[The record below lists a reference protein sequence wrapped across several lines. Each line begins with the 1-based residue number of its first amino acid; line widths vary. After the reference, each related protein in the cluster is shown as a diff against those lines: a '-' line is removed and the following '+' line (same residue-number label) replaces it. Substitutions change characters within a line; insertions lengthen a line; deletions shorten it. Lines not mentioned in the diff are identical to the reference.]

1 MTRMAQAWD
10 NDNAVMVDVISVYDG
25 DYVVANQWTGETR
38 KVESLSEL
46 SGLWVNT
53 DIIDTFDE
61 FVTHFGI
68 ADSYFMVAAIVRNS
82 AWAQAIAIQ
91 WAGLY

>member
-1 MTRMAQAWD
+1 MTQGMAQAWD
-10 NDNAVMVDVISVYDG
+10 ATHETMVYVDSVYDG
-25 DYVVANQWTGETR
+25 EILVRGQWTDER
-38 KVESLSEL
+38 WRSELSEL
-46 SGLWVNT
+46 TGLWVNT
-53 DIIDTFDE
+53 DIVETFDE

-68 ADSYFMVAAIVRNS
+68 ADSYFMVAAITKNS